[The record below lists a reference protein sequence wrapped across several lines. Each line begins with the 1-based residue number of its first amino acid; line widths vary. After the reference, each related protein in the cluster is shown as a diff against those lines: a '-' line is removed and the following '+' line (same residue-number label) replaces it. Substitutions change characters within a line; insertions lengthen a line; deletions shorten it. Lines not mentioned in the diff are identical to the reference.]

1 MGAGAHGKLSYPET
15 GLIVRTTHQREPRRY
30 QADPLASLARRTV
43 PAAELPFEF
52 AMNALRLKAGFE
64 LASYAERTGLAAAD
78 LLPRLEALAGRGL
91 LEEREGRWQAT
102 ERGFSFLNDVVGSF
116 LDGEK
121 TQAAARA

>member
-1 MGAGAHGKLSYPET
+1 MGHSSLHQVYLVLHG
-15 GLIVRTTHQREPRRY
+15 
-30 QADPLASLARRTV
+30 
-43 PAAELPFEF
+43 
-52 AMNALRLKAGFE
+52 
-64 LASYAERTGLAAAD
+64 
-78 LLPRLEALAGRGL
+78 LLTWKAGRGL